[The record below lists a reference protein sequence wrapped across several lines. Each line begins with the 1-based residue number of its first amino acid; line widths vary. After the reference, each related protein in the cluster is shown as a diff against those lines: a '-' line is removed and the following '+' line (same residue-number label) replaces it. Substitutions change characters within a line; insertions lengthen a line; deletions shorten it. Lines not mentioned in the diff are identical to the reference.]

1 MLVVA
6 LVSSCSSITWG
17 SQVFEGRNVDLLTQK
32 GGKGYGV
39 PCSPFQLAEEVIL
52 YANVTY
58 NGYPCSNYNVA
69 FQISDPHGNNFIFY
83 AITNMSGIAT
93 TSFRLPTQNHTGDVF
108 GTWIVLASVN
118 IAEVVVTD
126 TLEIHVRWKLADV
139 NDDLKV
145 DVRDIATAAKAFDS
159 FPGHPKWN
167 SQVDIT
173 GAEYLVPD
181 GKVNMRD
188 IVLIVTNFGE
198 KYP

>member
-1 MLVVA
+1 M
-6 LVSSCSSITWG
+6 
-17 SQVFEGRNVDLLTQK
+17 
-32 GGKGYGV
+32 
-39 PCSPFQLAEEVIL
+39 
-52 YANVTY
+52 
-58 NGYPCSNYNVA
+58 
-69 FQISDPHGNNFIFY
+69 
-83 AITNMSGIAT
+83 
-93 TSFRLPTQNHTGDVF
+93 
-108 GTWIVLASVN
+108 LASVN

-173 GAEYLVPD
+173 GEEYLVPD